1 MTRLYHSQFTNAI
14 RGGDNSSSKYH
25 NQKIEYYDPKS
36 KETIVFDSVKERD
49 YYFILKDREKRG
61 EITQLSRQVPF
72 EIQPEFETPDGKK
85 IRAILYYADFVY
97 YEKGR
102 IHIIDVKGF
111 RTEVYK
117 LKKKLLAYQGFY
129 IEEV

>member
-1 MTRLYHSQFTNAI
+1 MTRLYHFPFTDNKG
-14 RGGDNSSSKYH
+14 GGDKSSSSKYK
-25 NQKIEYYDPKS
+25 NEKIMYQGEEFDSKKEFEYYL
-36 KETIVFDSVKERD
+36 
-49 YYFILKDREKRG
+49 ILKDREKRK

-72 EIQPEFETPDGKK
+72 EIQPDFVTPEGKK

-97 YEKGR
+97 YENG
-102 IHIIDVKGF
+102 IMHIIDVKGF

-117 LKKKLLAYQGFY
+117 LKKKLLAYQGYY